1 MKEKDS
7 DINCRFVCSF
17 FFFAPRTLMFCFFFN
32 LPETEITENSYTCYK
47 ERIYIKIS
55 QRRKQKGK
63 SQGGLQTRILHHAQN
78 VSST

>member
-17 FFFAPRTLMFCFFFN
+17 FFFCPKNPHVCFVFFFN
-32 LPETEITENSYTCYK
+32 LPETEITENSYTDYK

-63 SQGGLQTRILHHAQN
+63 S
-78 VSST
+78 